1 METIVLD
8 AFSQAAYRS
17 FVPTETIAKNKEFSK
32 IVIGGLAILGIGV
45 VIYQWRKYSDKVSN
59 EIKKARPVVES

>member
-45 VIYQWRKYSDKVSN
+45 VIYQWRKYSDKVAN
-59 EIKKARPVVES
+59 EIKKARSVVES

>member
-17 FVPTETIAKNKEFSK
+17 FVPATTIAKNKDLSK
-32 IVIGGLAILGIGV
+32 IVIGGLVLLGVGAG
-45 VIYQWRKYSDKVSN
+45 IYYLRKYSVKVAN
-59 EIKKARPVVES
+59 ETKKV

>member
-17 FVPTETIAKNKEFSK
+17 FVPTETIAKKPR
-32 IVIGGLAILGIGV
+32 VI
-45 VIYQWRKYSDKVSN
+45 
-59 EIKKARPVVES
+59 